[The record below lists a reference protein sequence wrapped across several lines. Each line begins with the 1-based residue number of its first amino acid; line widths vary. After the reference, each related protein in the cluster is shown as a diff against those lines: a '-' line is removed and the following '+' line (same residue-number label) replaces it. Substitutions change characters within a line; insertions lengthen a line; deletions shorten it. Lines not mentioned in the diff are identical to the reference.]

1 MACKTFDELIESYKK
16 YDQEV
21 ADFIASQNSPYKEI
35 VETNQLRLMIST
47 SEIVFLLQHLIM
59 KLLNILKYVDKKKVK
74 GHEVVLFLV
83 MKGIME
89 SLENLKPNI
98 EPMLMKTFEYEVK
111 QLIERLQSFLK

>member
-1 MACKTFDELIESYKK
+1 MGCKTFDELIESYKK

-21 ADFIASQNSPYKEI
+21 ADFIAHQNSPYKEI
-35 VETNQLRLMIST
+35 VQNIQLRLMIST
-47 SEIVFLLQHLIM
+47 SEIAFLLQHLTM

-74 GHEVVLFLV
+74 GNEVMLFMV

-98 EPMLMKTFEYEVK
+98 EPMMKKTFEYEIK
-111 QLIERLQSFLK
+111 QLIEKLQSFLK